1 MKLVVGLGNPGKK
14 YKKNRHNLGFMV
26 IDTLVKNLNERLK
39 VCKRTNS
46 KRAKVKINNKEVML
60 AKPQTFMNKSGLAVR
75 KITNYYKI
83 RPRDIWIIFDDIDL
97 PLGEIRIRH
106 QGSAGGHNGVA
117 SIIENLSTDQ
127 FNRLRIGIGS
137 NREKNIPAEKYV
149 LQNFN
154 KDKIKEINQ
163 TAEKAAE
170 KLKNEI

>member
-39 VCKRTNS
+39 VCRRTNS

-117 SIIENLSTDQ
+117 SIIENLSTF
-127 FNRLRIGIGS
+127 FNETSVL
-137 NREKNIPAEKYV
+137 NRK
-149 LQNFN
+149 
-154 KDKIKEINQ
+154 
-163 TAEKAAE
+163 
-170 KLKNEI
+170 

>member
-39 VCKRTNS
+39 VCRRTNS

-154 KDKIKEINQ
+154 KDEIKEINQ